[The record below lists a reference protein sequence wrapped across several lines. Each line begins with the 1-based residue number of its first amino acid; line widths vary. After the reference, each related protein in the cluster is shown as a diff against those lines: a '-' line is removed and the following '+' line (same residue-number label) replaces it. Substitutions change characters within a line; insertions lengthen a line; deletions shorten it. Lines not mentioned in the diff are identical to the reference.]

1 MLFYVTK
8 LTIAIMKV
16 IKITI
21 FFLLYISNCAAQSG
35 VDQSATINIQSMY
48 AKGKQVF
55 KKGKTAMS
63 TNIIHLENKLGETD
77 VWTGTV
83 SKLEESFDHF
93 IYKKDTMRVKMLLP
107 SYYRLAGIKIRELNF
122 IKGSYTINLLKLI
135 EKADNIQNGFL
146 IINNFPDDCL
156 GI

>member
-1 MLFYVTK
+1 
-8 LTIAIMKV
+8 MKV

-21 FFLLYISNCAAQSG
+21 FFLLYIANCTAQPGIEES
-35 VDQSATINIQSMY
+35 STINIQSMY

-55 KKGKTAMS
+55 KKGNAAMS
-63 TNIIHLENKLGETD
+63 TNTIHLENKSGETD

-107 SYYRLAGIKIRELNF
+107 SNHRLAGIKIRELNF
-122 IKGSYTINLLKLI
+122 TKGSYTINLLKFI
-135 EKADNIQNGFL
+135 EKTDNIQNGFL

>member
-1 MLFYVTK
+1 
-8 LTIAIMKV
+8 MKV
-16 IKITI
+16 IKITML
-21 FFLLYISNCAAQSG
+21 FLFYILNCDAQPRIEE
-35 VDQSATINIQSMY
+35 SATINIQSMY

-63 TNIIHLENKLGETD
+63 SNTIYLENKLGETD

-122 IKGSYTINLLKLI
+122 TKGSYTVNLLKLI
-135 EKADNIQNGFL
+135 EKTENIQNGFL